1 MARGV
6 IFGWLGRLGGG
17 DASSDSDMDESIS
30 TSVTGVDTSAID
42 AFSVGLVLCVFREGG
57 GDAILTLLL
66 AEDG

>member
-30 TSVTGVDTSAID
+30 TSVAGAVILAAD
-42 AFSVGLVLCVFREGG
+42 AFSVGLVLCAPSVGG
-57 GDAILTLLL
+57 GDAMLTM
-66 AEDG
+66 